1 MTKGCNG
8 FAPFLSIGCGLRG
21 IAVEVHQDLRAID
34 LGWILPDAT
43 VRRIDAPAGRCVEDP
58 PVIRADDGRAV
69 EEALDQ
75 RVVLVGTRSLKG
87 VDVAIRIS

>member
-1 MTKGCNG
+1 MPLTSVGYSRMRQ
-8 FAPFLSIGCGLRG
+8 FEGLMP
-21 IAVEVHQDLRAID
+21 L
-34 LGWILPDAT
+34 L
-43 VRRIDAPAGRCVEDP
+43 GRCVEDP
-58 PVIRADDGRAV
+58 PVIRADEGRAV